1 MSKTILI
8 MGESGSGKTTA
19 MRNLDPKTTLYIDAD
34 KKGLSWKDWRK
45 QYNTANKNY
54 FKPDDMTQVRATLS
68 RANQSAN
75 IKTIVIDTLNGL
87 MLDNEMAN
95 VHEKGY
101 GKWVDLAENVYSII
115 SMANAMRDD
124 LTIIFVGHSETIT
137 DDAGYTQT
145 RLKTNGRKLEKI
157 VLESKFSTV
166 LLAKGSEGKYIFE
179 TQSKNSTAKSPMGAF
194 ENFEIEND
202 ITKAIEALKEY

>member
-1 MSKTILI
+1 M
-8 MGESGSGKTTA
+8 E
-19 MRNLDPKTTLYIDAD
+19 
-34 KKGLSWKDWRK
+34 
-45 QYNTANKNY
+45 
-54 FKPDDMTQVRATLS
+54 
-68 RANQSAN
+68 
-75 IKTIVIDTLNGL
+75 
-87 MLDNEMAN
+87 N

-137 DDAGYTQT
+137 DEAGYTQT

-179 TQSKNSTAKSPMGAF
+179 TQSKQSTAKSPMGAF
-194 ENFEIEND
+194 ESFEIEND

>member
-1 MSKTILI
+1 MSRTILI

-34 KKGLSWKDWRK
+34 KKGLSWKGWRK
-45 QYNTANKNY
+45 VYSIEAKNY
-54 FKPDDMTQVRATLS
+54 IRPTDMTQVRALLS
-68 RANQSAN
+68 AADKAPQ
-75 IKTIVIDTLNGL
+75 IKTVVIDTLNGL
-87 MLDNEMAN
+87 MLDSEMAK
-95 VHEKGY
+95 VHETGY
-101 GKWVDLAENVYSII
+101 GKWVDLAEGIYQII
-115 SMANAMRDD
+115 AMANALRED

-166 LLAKGSEGKYIFE
+166 LIARGSDGKYVFE
-179 TQSKNSTAKSPMGAF
+179 TQAKNSTAKSPLGMF
-194 ENFEIEND
+194 DSFEIPND
-202 ITKAIEALKEY
+202 IVPALKAMEEF